1 MRWQGIVII
10 VLIAMDLVEAAIL
23 DGTPKT
29 GKHDFIVTLIT
40 KVILVVLLYTG
51 GFFS

>member
-1 MRWQGIVII
+1 MSWQGIVII
-10 VLIAMDLVEAAIL
+10 VFIAMDLAEAAIL
-23 DGTPKT
+23 DGKPKI
-29 GKHDFIVTLIT
+29 GKHDFMVTLIS